1 MEAELI
7 NLALYETNVL
17 LGDGEN
23 ILLRAIHA
31 EDAEA
36 CLNFIQQINDQT
48 KFLRFGLSK
57 EATGIESAR
66 YFCNVDYAS
75 TFALV
80 AEVLKDGC
88 RNMVAVARYYKLPG
102 KNSAEIFILVNELYQ
117 GKGLGVALL
126 ENLAK
131 VARSQNIST
140 FETDIVGKNEPIYSL
155 ITSFGFHITKVS
167 EKNLQHV
174 VLPISSSKK
183 SIQKEEEEERLATIA
198 SLKSILYPCSIAVI
212 GASRYPGTIGYN
224 LVKSLIDGGYVGAV
238 YPVNPNI
245 EVVSSI
251 KTYPSVLAIPGEV
264 EMAIIAVPAVV
275 VPKVA
280 EECGQKGVKGLIV
293 ISDGFKET
301 GPEGAARER
310 ELREI
315 ALGHGMRIVGPNC
328 MGVLNTDPAISM
340 NATFAPARNSP
351 GNVSFLSQSGAMG
364 EVILGYAR
372 SLNIG
377 LSTFVSAGNRAD
389 VSPNDL
395 VQYWEHD
402 PATKVIL
409 LYLESFGNP
418 RNFVRITRR
427 VSAKKPIVVVKS
439 GSTAAGSRAASS
451 HTGSLAT
458 SETVTEALFRQT
470 GILRA
475 NGVEELFDVASLL
488 SNQPLPKGK
497 RLVIVTNG
505 GGPGILAA
513 DAASNHGLLLPEI
526 LPETIAA
533 MKPYIKRNIRINNP
547 IDTTAQASPEEFEGI
562 LKSLASDKGSDA
574 VLFIFVPPSMMEV
587 QDVENSL
594 RRVAPLFRKNKK
606 TFLVCF
612 MGHKGFSAE
621 VGEPGK
627 YVPSYLFPES
637 AISALAK
644 AMQYSERLQRPVV
657 VTPKFQGIKRDKAR
671 QIISAVRKQDAQ
683 HPNWLS
689 PAQIADLLNYYGI
702 RYAEAKFA
710 ATSAEAAKIAK
721 KIGFPVAVKLASA
734 TITHKSDVGGVRL
747 NINSADGVIEAF
759 NAIKEK
765 LLQIDRI
772 KEMSGVTIQKMVN
785 EGVEAIVGVS
795 NDPSFGHLIMFGA
808 GGVNAELLNDVAFRL
823 NPLTEPD
830 AQELIGST
838 KMSKLLQGYRGS
850 PASDTVALKDLLLRL
865 SVMVEDIP
873 QIAELDF
880 NPVKVLPEGQ
890 GYWVVDARIAV
901 N

>member
-1 MEAELI
+1 
-7 NLALYETNVL
+7 
-17 LGDGEN
+17 
-23 ILLRAIHA
+23 
-31 EDAEA
+31 
-36 CLNFIQQINDQT
+36 
-48 KFLRFGLSK
+48 
-57 EATGIESAR
+57 
-66 YFCNVDYAS
+66 
-75 TFALV
+75 
-80 AEVLKDGC
+80 
-88 RNMVAVARYYKLPG
+88 
-102 KNSAEIFILVNELYQ
+102 
-117 GKGLGVALL
+117 
-126 ENLAK
+126 
-131 VARSQNIST
+131 
-140 FETDIVGKNEPIYSL
+140 
-155 ITSFGFHITKVS
+155 
-167 EKNLQHV
+167 
-174 VLPISSSKK
+174 
-183 SIQKEEEEERLATIA
+183 
-198 SLKSILYPCSIAVI
+198 
-212 GASRYPGTIGYN
+212 
-224 LVKSLIDGGYVGAV
+224 
-238 YPVNPNI
+238 
-245 EVVSSI
+245 
-251 KTYPSVLAIPGEV
+251 
-264 EMAIIAVPAVV
+264 MAIIAVPAVV

-439 GSTAAGSRAASS
+439 GSTSAGSRAASS
-451 HTGSLAT
+451 HTGALAT
-458 SETVTEALFRQT
+458 SEIVTEALFRQT

-562 LKSLASDKGSDA
+562 LQSLASDKGSDA
-574 VLFIFVPPSMMEV
+574 VLFIFVPPSMVDV

-594 RRVAPLFRKNKK
+594 RRVAPLFRRNKK

-644 AMQYSERLQRPVV
+644 AMQYSERLQRPVSA
-657 VTPKFQGIKRDKAR
+657 TPKFQGIKRDKAR
-671 QIISAVRKQDAQ
+671 QMINSARKQGTQ

-689 PAQIADLLNYYGI
+689 PAQIADLLNCYGI
-702 RYAEAKFA
+702 RYAETKFA

-747 NINSADGVIEAF
+747 NINSADEVIEAF
-759 NAIKEK
+759 EAIKEK
-765 LLQIDRI
+765 LLQIDRLQ
-772 KEMSGVTIQKMVN
+772 EMSGVTVQKMVN

-823 NPLTEPD
+823 SPLTEPD
-830 AQELIGST
+830 AQELIGSI

-850 PASDTVALKDLLLRL
+850 PPGDTAALKDLLLRL

-880 NPVKVLPEGQ
+880 NPVKVMPEGK

>member
-1 MEAELI
+1 
-7 NLALYETNVL
+7 
-17 LGDGEN
+17 
-23 ILLRAIHA
+23 
-31 EDAEA
+31 
-36 CLNFIQQINDQT
+36 
-48 KFLRFGLSK
+48 
-57 EATGIESAR
+57 
-66 YFCNVDYAS
+66 
-75 TFALV
+75 
-80 AEVLKDGC
+80 
-88 RNMVAVARYYKLPG
+88 
-102 KNSAEIFILVNELYQ
+102 
-117 GKGLGVALL
+117 
-126 ENLAK
+126 
-131 VARSQNIST
+131 
-140 FETDIVGKNEPIYSL
+140 
-155 ITSFGFHITKVS
+155 
-167 EKNLQHV
+167 
-174 VLPISSSKK
+174 
-183 SIQKEEEEERLATIA
+183 
-198 SLKSILYPCSIAVI
+198 
-212 GASRYPGTIGYN
+212 
-224 LVKSLIDGGYVGAV
+224 
-238 YPVNPNI
+238 
-245 EVVSSI
+245 
-251 KTYPSVLAIPGEV
+251 
-264 EMAIIAVPAVV
+264 
-275 VPKVA
+275 
-280 EECGQKGVKGLIV
+280 
-293 ISDGFKET
+293 
-301 GPEGAARER
+301 
-310 ELREI
+310 
-315 ALGHGMRIVGPNC
+315 
-328 MGVLNTDPAISM
+328 
-340 NATFAPARNSP
+340 
-351 GNVSFLSQSGAMG
+351 
-364 EVILGYAR
+364 
-372 SLNIG
+372 
-377 LSTFVSAGNRAD
+377 
-389 VSPNDL
+389 
-395 VQYWEHD
+395 
-402 PATKVIL
+402 
-409 LYLESFGNP
+409 
-418 RNFVRITRR
+418 
-427 VSAKKPIVVVKS
+427 VVKS
-439 GSTAAGSRAASS
+439 GSTSAGSRAASS
-451 HTGSLAT
+451 HTGALAT
-458 SETVTEALFRQT
+458 SEIVTEALFRQT

-533 MKPYIKRNIRINNP
+533 MKPHIKRNIRINNP

-657 VTPKFQGIKRDKAR
+657 VTSKFQGIKRDKAR
-671 QIISAVRKQDAQ
+671 QIITAARKQGTQ

-689 PAQIADLLNYYGI
+689 PAQIADLLNCYGI
-702 RYAEAKFA
+702 RYAETKFA

-747 NINSADGVIEAF
+747 NVNSAEGVVEAF
-759 NAIKEK
+759 EAIKEK
-765 LLQIDRI
+765 LLQIDRLH
-772 KEMSGVTIQKMVN
+772 EMSGVTIQKMVN
-785 EGVEAIVGVS
+785 EGVETIVGVS

-823 NPLTEPD
+823 SPLTEPD
-830 AQELIGST
+830 AQELIGSI

-850 PASDTVALKDLLLRL
+850 PPSDTASLIDLLLRL

-880 NPVKVLPEGQ
+880 NPVKVLPEEQ